1 MAKQPDRIYP
11 RWQVMLL
18 AAWPWLIAALFVGT
32 SAVLLVVSDRFDRRL
47 EAIEDVVAFEMPP
60 SYTPPDLADHRATGV
75 DPATLTAGATVY
87 VPVYSHIYVAGGH
100 PFLLETTLSIRNIDP
115 DAPLYVSSVVYYD
128 SDGQPVQTYVDELIR
143 LRPLETIDFTVEQEH
158 TAGGSGANF
167 LVSWAGVTGVEPP
180 LIESVM
186 AGYAGQHSLS
196 FARQGTVLGGAG
208 R

>member
-1 MAKQPDRIYP
+1 MTKQPDRIYP
-11 RWQVMLL
+11 RWQVTLL
-18 AAWPWLIAALFVGT
+18 AAWPWLIAALFLGT

-60 SYTPPDLADHRATGV
+60 RYSPPDPADHRATDV

-87 VPVYSHIYVAGGH
+87 VPVYSHVYVAGGH
-100 PFLLETTLSIRNIDP
+100 PFLLETTLSIRNVDP
-115 DAPLYVSSVVYYD
+115 DAPLYVRSVVYYD

-167 LVSWAGVTGVEPP
+167 LVSWQAEAGVERP
-180 LIESVM
+180 LIETVM

-196 FARQGTVLGGAG
+196 FARPGQELGGV